1 MYRSRVIALTRRHRD
16 VRRASAERRA
26 RQSGA
31 RATHGLPSSSGR
43 SRAPY
48 SKSSRSKASPAVTL
62 PSRTRCSVAG
72 PSGSSKG
79 PRQLPAPHD
88 RATEAGRSVAGR
100 APVVRAQGCRRRCDA
115 GRKRK
120 KVPRVGEQAG
130 AKAPTVSGVA
140 VNFMGNNDGSL
151 GIDRSRF
158 ACSGVFANHPR
169 FCHGSL

>member
-1 MYRSRVIALTRRHRD
+1 MFDVPPPNDVRGKAAHGRHMASPLQVAEAGRRIQNRLVRRHR
-16 VRRASAERRA
+16 RQRRCLRASAAPLRDRA
-26 RQSGA
+26 GA
-31 RATHGLPSSSGR
+31 RE
-43 SRAPY
+43 
-48 SKSSRSKASPAVTL
+48 
-62 PSRTRCSVAG
+62 
-72 PSGSSKG
+72 G

-120 KVPRVGEQAG
+120 KVPRVGE
-130 AKAPTVSGVA
+130 APTVSGVA